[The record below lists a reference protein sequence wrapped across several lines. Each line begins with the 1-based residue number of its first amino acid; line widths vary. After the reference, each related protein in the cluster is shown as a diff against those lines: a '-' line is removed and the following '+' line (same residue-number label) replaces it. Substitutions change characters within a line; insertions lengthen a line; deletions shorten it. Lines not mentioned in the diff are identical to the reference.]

1 MLQWCNHERIDF
13 NSGAGMT
20 ATTIKRGQKAP
31 RHKPAPQRKAAAETV
46 ALPVGART
54 LRRNVVVTAA
64 TLGTAALVVITSL
77 AGVPQ
82 RAWASF
88 VENSA
93 DAGFEIRHVEVT
105 GTREMPR
112 LPVYDAALSG
122 TSNAMLT
129 ADLPAI
135 RQRLLALPWVAD
147 ASVGRRL
154 PDTLSIQIVERRP
167 VALWQHRQKFALID
181 INGEVLPS
189 PKLARFAALPVVVGA
204 GANTRVRELLALT
217 ASAPTLSDRVDAAI
231 LVGGRRWDV
240 KFKSGETLA
249 LPDTPAA
256 ATAAFKRFAKLE
268 SDLGDDRKLL
278 GGRFQ
283 RFDMRLPGQITVGG
297 PAVQA
302 ALEAAAKAAKL
313 APKPTTI

>member
-1 MLQWCNHERIDF
+1 
-13 NSGAGMT
+13 MT
-20 ATTIKRGQKAP
+20 AIAMKRGAKPP
-31 RHKPAPQRKAAAETV
+31 RHKPVPQRKAAKATV
-46 ALPVGART
+46 ALPVSEQA
-54 LRRNVVVTAA
+54 LRRNVAIVGLVLVGA
-64 TLGTAALVVITSL
+64 TLIVVATL

-82 RAWASF
+82 RGWANF
-88 VENSA
+88 VRQTA

-112 LPVYDAALSG
+112 MPVYDAALSG
-122 TSNAMLT
+122 NSNAMIT

-135 RQRLLALPWVAD
+135 RARLLALPWVAD

-154 PDTLSIQIVERRP
+154 PDTLTIQIVERRP
-167 VALWQHRQKFALID
+167 VALWQHHQRFALID
-181 INGEVLPS
+181 IAGQVLPM
-189 PKLARFAALPVVVGA
+189 PKLDRFSALPVVVGP

-217 ASAPTLSDRVDAAI
+217 ASAPTLSSRVDAAI

-268 SDLGDDRKLL
+268 SDLSDDRKLL
-278 GGRFQ
+278 GGRFE
-283 RFDMRLPGQITVGG
+283 RFDMRLPGQMTVGG
-297 PAVQA
+297 AAVQQ
-302 ALEAAAKAAKL
+302 ALEAAAKAAK

>member
-1 MLQWCNHERIDF
+1 
-13 NSGAGMT
+13 MT
-20 ATTIKRGQKAP
+20 ATTIKRGAKPPRTKAP
-31 RHKPAPQRKAAAETV
+31 APRKAVDTV
-46 ALPVGART
+46 ALPVSARV
-54 LRRNVVVTAA
+54 LRRNLAIGAAVLVSTATIVVA
-64 TLGTAALVVITSL
+64 TVMGI
-77 AGVPQ
+77 PQ
-82 RAWASF
+82 RAWAGF
-88 VENSA
+88 VRDSA
-93 DAGFEIRHVEVT
+93 TAGFEVRHVDVT

-122 TSNAMLT
+122 PTNAMLA

-135 RQRLLALPWVAD
+135 RARLLALPWVAD

-154 PDTLSIQIVERRP
+154 PDTLSIDIVERRP
-167 VALWQHRQKFALID
+167 VALWQHRQRFALID
-181 INGEVLPS
+181 IEGQVLPT
-189 PKLARFAALPVVVGA
+189 PKLARFANLPVVVGG

-217 ASAPTLSDRVDAAI
+217 ASAPSLSDKVDAAI

-256 ATAAFKRFAKLE
+256 ATSAFKRFAKLE
-268 SDLGDDRKLL
+268 SQLGEDRKLL

-297 PAVQA
+297 PAVQS
-302 ALEAAAKAAKL
+302 ALEAAAKAAKA

>member
-1 MLQWCNHERIDF
+1 M
-13 NSGAGMT
+13 SS
-20 ATTIKRGQKAP
+20 TTIKRGQKAP
-31 RHKPAPQRKAAAETV
+31 RHKPVPQRKATAETL
-46 ALPVGART
+46 ALPVGAKA
-54 LRRNVVVTAA
+54 LRRNLVIAVTTLTAA
-64 TLGTAALVVITSL
+64 TAIVVTSL
-77 AGVPQ
+77 AGIPQ
-82 RAWASF
+82 RLWADF
-88 VENSA
+88 VQTSA
-93 DAGFEIRHVEVT
+93 NAGFEIRHVEVT

-167 VALWQHRQKFALID
+167 VALWQHHQRFALID
-181 INGEVLPS
+181 INGQILPTA
-189 PKLARFAALPVVVGA
+189 KLARFGALPLVVGS
-204 GANTRVRELLALT
+204 GANGRVRELLALT
-217 ASAPTLSDRVDAAI
+217 ASAPTLSDRVDAAV

-256 ATAAFKRFAKLE
+256 ATAAFRRFAKLE
-268 SDLGDDRKLL
+268 SDLGEDRKLL

-302 ALEAAAKAAKL
+302 ALEAEAKAAKAAKL